1 MHSVGGEYGP
11 GVSGG
16 GGAKVGATGGE
27 EKPFAA
33 GHVSV
38 IKDDRTS
45 NLADMFNY
53 FIAIRKFL
61 KTHVVGGEILR
72 TAIVL

>member
-1 MHSVGGEYGP
+1 MHSVGGEYGT

-16 GGAKVGATGGE
+16 GGAKAGAAGGE

-33 GHVSV
+33 SHVSV

-45 NLADMFNY
+45 SLADMFNY
-53 FIAIRKFL
+53 FIAKGKFL
-61 KTHVVGGEILR
+61 KMHVTGGEILR
-72 TAIVL
+72 TAIML